1 MSTKLTEKLE
11 ARLEELNS
19 MPPEETGREKVEVLN
34 DLAYAF
40 HRFNPA
46 KTEEYARQALALA
59 AGLDDEKNVARAYLL
74 IGVSYLIRGED
85 ELGLEQSLIS
95 LAIYERTGDKE
106 GIAKCCNNI
115 GLLHSSRSD
124 TDQALSYLN
133 RALSLNEELDLKI
146 NVANNHNTIG
156 ITYYMMEDYDKAL
169 EHLLKSLEPYEK
181 DEFNE
186 KTIPTYTNISAI
198 HIEKNEYDLAEEY
211 LQKALKISKRVND
224 KKSLCISLHNMGD
237 LALRRKQY
245 DSALDHLEQSLALA
259 QEIELRR
266 MHILNYECLSR
277 LYEALGDYKKSFCY
291 YKKYSQ
297 VKGEVFSEDTS
308 KKIARLELRHEIDK
322 KEQEAEI
329 FRLKNVEL
337 EAMVE
342 ERTERLVHLNAVLSA
357 VRNVNQLITH
367 ETDRDTLLRQACD
380 KLIET
385 RGYYSAWI
393 VLLDENKKVLDNFQ
407 AGIANKK
414 PPAGAT
420 PTCFVLTMDIS
431 GVVTIDAGDE
441 RCQNCLSALVEHN
454 GGQVA
459 RLVTRLSYE
468 GRVFG
473 TICVTLPAE
482 MAHNSEEED
491 LFREVTG
498 DISFALYH
506 IEVKEKRRESERLY
520 RSLYD
525 SMSEGMTVNE
535 LIFERGKAV
544 DYRVIDVNPAFEIIA
559 GEQWSKLVDKR
570 ATEFFGS
577 QTVPFI
583 EIMEDVVNLQK
594 STAFEM
600 YYPRLKGHFHT
611 SIFPLGEKDHCS
623 PAIISKAGFTDVT
636 KHKRAEDAMRASE
649 ERYRSLQANIP
660 VGIFR
665 TTPEGKFLSA
675 NAVLA
680 HMLGYETVDELT
692 SIPVTDAYA
701 FPEGRQKFI
710 NRIKEEGVVA
720 DFETQLRRKDGTVIW
735 ASLKSRAVTNENGDV
750 VHYDGIVE
758 NIDDRK
764 LAEEAREH
772 IHRLLLEERNM
783 FVSGKV
789 LLFKWK
795 NEEGWPVEYV
805 SDNVEDI
812 FGYSVNDWMSGTIS
826 YADIIPEED
835 IERVGNEVKHY
846 SESGASKFKHEP
858 YRVICKDGKTIWLDD
873 YTTILRDE
881 AGNVTHYLGYVVDI
895 TEGKE
900 AGEAMRESEE
910 RYRSIWNNSPV
921 GIALTDRSTKITMV
935 NSAFC
940 RILGYQSDELN
951 DRPLFELLAEED
963 DKLFASGLNTEIHEE
978 LSNLYSGHP
987 TELTFLKKNGEPI
1000 IVDLSIDFITSENG
1014 SLSYMIVQMSDITNR
1029 RQTEEA
1035 LRESEEFNRA
1045 INENSPIGISVR
1057 NPLGKLISANE
1068 AWKKIWAVPED
1079 EVEDD
1084 LSRQRDELQLDERDS
1099 YLGRWADEVKQIYTE
1114 GGSLYVPELEVS
1126 NPRPGGALWVSQ
1138 HFYSL
1143 ANEAGKVERIVILT
1157 EDITEQKLTEGA
1169 LKGSEDKF
1177 RDLIKAAPDG
1187 IEMLDAK
1194 GKITSC
1200 NDAHLQLLGYTRDE
1214 MKGKH
1219 TTDFFT
1225 QESLA
1230 TFKEKFPLLRKT
1242 GSADAEITLVRKDG
1256 TLVSVW
1262 RKAQAIYDDGG
1273 DLIGAVSFN
1282 RNITE
1287 KKITEDALS
1296 ESERTYRLLY
1306 DTVLAVARKTELAD
1320 VVAIISDQATRLL
1333 NSTFSIFF
1341 RYDSEKDYLY
1351 PLYTNAPGQV
1361 EAIMQLRLPLGSGLS
1376 GRVGKSR
1383 LGAISNYNDPEN
1395 VSMPIKGTN
1404 HSVDSIQS
1412 VIAEPVLDGEDLLG
1426 VLLVGVNN
1434 ETYEEQ
1440 DQGYMRVFAR
1450 MASLVLS
1457 RALDATALSESEQ
1470 IYHALYD
1477 TTLVLA
1483 EENDT
1488 QSVIEVIAEQ
1498 ATSLLKANACMV
1510 LLVDYEKKVLQPYY
1524 TTREEYRELF
1534 STLEI
1539 PFGSGLSGLVAQ
1551 TGVGRYLNVDDVESI
1566 SIHIEGTDR
1575 DEDENESIISVPM
1588 FDGKRVMGVLTVTKF
1603 YQSYNDDDLSRLTIL
1618 ARQAEIALKR
1628 SRDRKFLATSEATYR
1643 ALYETTLAITEESN
1657 LNTVIEHI
1665 VSTAKELLDSFWAVY
1680 SRFDP
1685 ETRILTPLYT
1695 NAPDARE
1702 EIMSWQIRLGEGL
1715 TGLVAEQRKGMYS
1728 NYNDKERPVAHIE
1741 GTDDITSVESVI
1753 AEPVLDG
1760 DTLLGVLFVSKR
1772 SSLYTDNDLFKLR
1785 VFARLASISIKRAD
1799 SLEALAVS
1807 EATYRALYETTTAL
1821 AEVRDLN
1828 EVTKIMVEQSAELL
1842 NAGHCTFYRL
1852 TPDGTLLEPIQS
1864 TAERTLEQ
1872 IMAYSVKLGEGL
1884 TGLTAQTGVGITS
1897 NAGEDKS
1904 GLVKIIPGTESAFD
1918 DVESLICEP
1927 ILSGERV
1934 IGVLTLS
1941 KLREPFTKR
1950 DQEVLRIFA
1959 SLASV
1964 ALNQAENRR
1973 ELEDSETKH
1982 RTLVETATDGIAII
1996 QNGVFKFVNSAMES
2010 FSGYSTEEIQGRSFL
2025 SMVAL
2030 DEQERLKEM
2039 YQRRMDGEDVADT
2052 YETVGIT
2059 RDGLRIPVEVKVALF
2074 NYEGS
2079 PAELVMIRDIT
2090 ERRQA
2095 EEETHKLSLA
2105 IKNSPSVVAI
2115 TGTDGLLEY
2124 VNPRFTEVTGY
2135 TSAEVIGQNP
2145 SILNAG
2151 LQPKEFYRELWEAI
2165 KTRGEWR
2172 GEFANR
2178 RKNGE
2183 IYWEEA
2189 RIAAITNEKGEI
2201 TNYVKLAEDITER
2214 RQAAEQIR
2222 QLNEVLR
2229 AIRNVNQLITREKEL
2244 QPLVDGAC
2252 EMLTE
2257 SRYGSAW
2264 IYLENE
2270 KGQFESWAEAGLSGK
2285 LVSLHQHLLQNNRPA
2300 SLETLFSGEVDSF
2313 VGKIFESEDDEPLT
2327 DSPDVVIALKTE
2339 DNLHG
2344 LLGVTTGYGEQP
2356 DEEEL
2361 QLIGELA
2368 DDLVQAIYTIK
2379 LEKAHRAGE
2388 IRYRYFADHVSD
2400 GIWAFEPPEPLEL
2413 SLSTEELVNASFKA
2427 FCSDCNNAY
2436 AAMFGM
2442 KKEDI
2447 IGKRLDEL
2455 MPPEDEENRAYLT
2468 AFFNNDYRIDNVESR
2483 EVDAEGNEHY
2493 FLNSMFA
2500 KIKDGRLIR
2509 AWGRQQDIT
2518 EKRGTEVELKKR
2530 DVILEAVGRLGELL
2544 LRNVSWETNA
2554 DVLLKEL
2561 CLAADAS
2568 RVYIFEN
2575 TWRDDGTRQ
2584 TSQRFEWVVD
2594 GVSVEIGN
2602 PELQGLSYPE
2612 VGFERWE
2619 KVLQQGDLIHGSVR
2633 DFPQSE
2639 RDILTPQGIKSILI
2653 VPIFVGGEWWGFIG
2667 FDNCVSEE
2675 EWLVSQVEALRVAAG
2690 ILGASIGRQRM
2701 VEELRYSEE
2710 RYRLVVSNS
2719 PLGIAVCDTTGKIEL
2734 VNESLVEMLGSPSS
2748 EATMKINVFTF
2759 PLLQKAGI
2767 SKTFRT
2773 TLETGLNFT
2782 SDHFYKSKW
2791 GKEVFV
2797 RFFLTPLRDS
2807 NQRVIGVQ
2815 ALVQDITEIKKAE
2828 ESLMESEERLQAIF
2842 EYAPVAYF
2850 LHDLKGKLIDG
2861 NRAAEEMT
2869 GYLRNELISK
2879 SFKKLKLLSAGDIV
2893 RAVKN
2898 MMKNALGKATGP
2910 VEYTFN
2916 RKDGTKVPV
2925 AISAY
2930 PIKIK
2935 GKTIVLGVA
2944 MDLTERKKGEEALAN
2959 YSADLEREVKLKT
2972 EELNLAERFLRS
2984 VIDGSR
2990 ELITVVDADG
3000 NLEIVNQAASRAIGY
3015 SEEEVQ
3021 GKPVSIFYFES
3032 DFAQML
3038 DLQRRLAVGEEN
3050 IVFPVSLRCKDGSPL
3065 PVEISIS
3072 PLFDTN
3078 GNFSGSVAVAR
3089 DTREVAQ
3096 LRKALLQSEKL
3107 ASTGQ
3112 LAANI
3117 AHEVNNPLTIIK
3129 NYLHLASEELDENS
3143 QNSGILSIIGE
3154 EVERIARIINGLLSF
3169 YRPENTWMA
3178 PTNVN
3183 ELIEKLLGFMRI
3195 TLAKS
3200 NITIEDELQPD
3211 LPLIILTPDQLYQ
3224 VLLNMV
3230 KNAQEAMPNGGTLRI
3245 ATWQE
3250 KNSLHISISDTGR
3263 GIEKNDLDNI
3273 FDPFF
3278 TTKGSTGTGLGLSI
3292 SYGII
3297 KSLDGE
3303 IKVTSK
3309 PGKGTTFTIILLIA

>member
-19 MPPEETGREKVEVLN
+19 MPPEEAGREKVKVLN

-40 HRFNPA
+40 HRFNPV
-46 KTEEYARQALALA
+46 KTEGYARQALALA
-59 AGLDDEKNVARAYLL
+59 KELGDESNVALAHQL

-85 ELGLEQSLIS
+85 EPGLEENLIS
-95 LAIYERTGDKE
+95 LGIYERLDDKE

-115 GLLHSSRSD
+115 GAVHSGRGD
-124 TDQALSYLN
+124 VEQALSYLH
-133 RALSLNEELDLKI
+133 RALELNTKLGLEI
-146 NVANNHNTIG
+146 NVANNHSNIGTIYF
-156 ITYYMMEDYDKAL
+156 TMKNYDKAL
-169 EHLLKSLEPYEK
+169 EHLLKALEPYKE

-186 KTIPTYTNISAI
+186 KVMLAYTNIGAVY
-198 HIEKNEYDLAEEY
+198 IERKNYGQAAEY
-211 LQKALKISKRVND
+211 LQKALKIAKRVND
-224 KKSLCISLHNMGD
+224 KNSLSICLHNMGD
-237 LALRRKQY
+237 LELHRQQY
-245 DSALDHLEQSLALA
+245 ELALDYLGRSLALA
-259 QEIELRR
+259 QKVGDRR
-266 MHILNYECLSR
+266 MEITNYECYSR
-277 LYEALGDYKKSFCY
+277 LYEEQGDYKESFSY
-291 YKKYSQ
+291 YKKYIAL
-297 VKGEVFSEDTS
+297 KDEIFSEDTS
-308 KKIARLELRHEIDK
+308 KKIARLELRYEIEK
-322 KEQEAEI
+322 KEQEAAI

-407 AGIANKK
+407 AGIANKQT
-414 PPAGAT
+414 PAGAT
-420 PTCFVLTMDIS
+420 PTCFILTMDIS
-431 GVVTIDAGDE
+431 GVITIDAGDE
-441 RCQNCLSALVEHN
+441 RCQNCLSSLVEHN
-454 GGQVA
+454 GGEVS

-482 MAHNSEEED
+482 MAHDFEEED

-559 GEQWSKLVDKR
+559 GEQWSKLVDKL
-570 ATEFFGS
+570 ATEFYGS
-577 QTVPFI
+577 KTVPFI

-611 SIFPLGEKDHCS
+611 SVFPLGEKVF
-623 PAIISKAGFTDVT
+623 ATIFTDVT

-692 SIPVTDAYA
+692 SIPVADAYA

-720 DFETQLRRKDGTVIW
+720 DFETQLRRKDGIVIW

-789 LLFKWK
+789 LLFKWR

-812 FGYSVNDWMSGTIS
+812 LGYSVNDWTSGALS
-826 YADIIPEED
+826 YAEIIHKD
-835 IERVGNEVKHY
+835 DAERVSNEVRHY

-858 YRVICKDGKTIWLDD
+858 YRVIRKDGKTIWLDD
-873 YTTILRDE
+873 FTTILRDE
-881 AGNVTHYLGYVVDI
+881 AGNVTHFLGYVVDI

-921 GIALTDRSTKITMV
+921 GIALTDRDTKITMV

-940 RILGYQSDELN
+940 RILGYQSKELN

-963 DKLFASGLNTEIHEE
+963 DKLFSSGLNTEIHEE

-987 TELTFLKKNGEPI
+987 TELTFLKKNGETI
-1000 IVDLSIDFITSENG
+1000 IVDISIDFITDENG
-1014 SLSYMIVQMSDITNR
+1014 SLSYMIVQLSDITNR

-1057 NPLGKLISANE
+1057 NPLGRLISANE
-1068 AWKKIWAVPED
+1068 IWKKIWAVPAD

-1084 LSRQRDELQLDERDS
+1084 LSRQRDELALDERDS
-1099 YLGRWADEVKQIYTE
+1099 YLGRWADGVKQIYTE
-1114 GGSLYVPELEVS
+1114 GGSLYIPELEVN

-1143 ANEAGKVERIVILT
+1143 ANEAGKVERVVILT

-1194 GKITSC
+1194 GNITGC
-1200 NDAHLQLLGYTRDE
+1200 NDAHLQLLGYTRE
-1214 MKGKH
+1214 EVTGKH

-1225 QESLA
+1225 PESVA

-1262 RKAQAIYDDGG
+1262 RKAQAIYDEGG
-1273 DLIGAVSFN
+1273 GLIGAVSFN

-1306 DTVLAVARKTELAD
+1306 DTVLAVARKTELAEI
-1320 VVAIISDQATRLL
+1320 VAIISDQATKLL
-1333 NSTFSIFF
+1333 NSTFGIFY
-1341 RYDSEKDYLY
+1341 RYDSVKNHLY
-1351 PLYTNAPGQV
+1351 PLYTNAPKQA
-1361 EAIMQLRLPLGSGLS
+1361 EKIMQLRLPLGSGLA

-1412 VIAEPVLDGEDLLG
+1412 VIAEPVLDGEELLG

-1483 EENDT
+1483 DENET
-1488 QSVIEVIAEQ
+1488 QSVIEVIAGQ
-1498 ATSLLKANACMV
+1498 AVSLLKADDCMV
-1510 LLVDYEKKVLQPYY
+1510 LLVDHEKQIMRPYY

-1534 STLEI
+1534 KTLEM
-1539 PFGSGLSGLVAQ
+1539 PFGEGLSGRVAQ
-1551 TGVGRYLNVDDVESI
+1551 AGVGSYSNADDTDRI
-1566 SIHIEGTDR
+1566 AIHIDGTKKGD
-1575 DEDENESIISVPM
+1575 DAKESIISVPM
-1588 FDGKRVMGVLTVTKF
+1588 FDGKLVMGVLTVTKF

-1665 VSTAKELLDSFWAVY
+1665 VSTAKELLDSYWAVY

-1685 ETRILTPLYT
+1685 ETRTLTPLYT
-1695 NAPDARE
+1695 NAPDAQE
-1702 EIMSWQIRLGEGL
+1702 EIMSWQIPLGEGL

-1741 GTDDITSVESVI
+1741 GTDEIASVESVI

-1760 DTLLGVLFVSKR
+1760 DILLGVLFVSKR
-1772 SSLYTDNDLFKLR
+1772 SSFYTDNDLFKLR

-1821 AEVRDLN
+1821 AEVRDLS
-1828 EVTKIMVEQSAELL
+1828 EVTKIMVEQSSELL
-1842 NAGHCTFYRL
+1842 NADHCTFYRL

-1864 TAERTLEQ
+1864 TAKSIQEQ
-1872 IMAYSVKLGEGL
+1872 IMAFSIKLGEGL
-1884 TGLTAQTGVGITS
+1884 TGLTAQTGVGIIS
-1897 NAGEDKS
+1897 NAGE
-1904 GLVKIIPGTESAFD
+1904 VKRDAILTIPGTD
-1918 DVESLICEP
+1918 DTDDELESLVCEP
-1927 ILSGERV
+1927 IRSGERV
-1934 IGVLTLS
+1934 VGVLTLS
-1941 KLREPFTKR
+1941 KLHYPFTKR
-1950 DQEVLRIFA
+1950 DQEALGIFA
-1959 SLASV
+1959 SLASI
-1964 ALNQAENRR
+1964 ALSQAENRQ
-1973 ELEDSETKH
+1973 ELKDSEAKH

-1996 QNGVFKFVNSAMES
+1996 QDGIIKFVNPAMEKLA
-2010 FSGYSTEEIQGRSFL
+2010 GDIAGRPFIS
-2025 SMVAL
+2025 AIAPE
-2030 DEQERLKEM
+2030 EQERLREM
-2039 YQRRMDGEDVADT
+2039 YQGRMVGEEIPDT
-2052 YETVGIT
+2052 YETVGVNKE
-2059 RDGLRIPVEVKVALF
+2059 GLRVPIEVKVALF

-2090 ERRQA
+2090 ERKLA
-2095 EEETHKLSLA
+2095 EEETRKLSLA

-2115 TGTDGLLEY
+2115 TGTDGRLEY

-2135 TSAEVIGQNP
+2135 TAEEVIGQNP

-2178 RKNGE
+2178 RKNGD

-2189 RIAAITNEKGEI
+2189 RIATITNEKGEI

-2285 LVSLHQHLLQNNRPA
+2285 LASLHEHLLQNNRPV
-2300 SLETLFSGEVDSF
+2300 SLDPLFSGEVDSF
-2313 VGKIFESEDDEPLT
+2313 VGKVFESEDDEPLT
-2327 DSPDVVIALKTE
+2327 DSPDVVIALKTK
-2339 DNLHG
+2339 DHLHG

-2388 IRYRYFADHVSD
+2388 LRYRYFADHVSD
-2400 GIWAFEPPEPLEL
+2400 GIWAFEPSESLEL
-2413 SLSTEELVNASFKA
+2413 SLPTEELVNTSFKSI
-2427 FCSDCNNAY
+2427 CSDCNNAY
-2436 AAMFGM
+2436 AAMYGM

-2447 IGKRLDEL
+2447 IGKRLGEL

-2500 KIKDGRLIR
+2500 EVKDGRLIR

-2518 EKRGTEVELKKR
+2518 EKRGSEIELKKR

-2544 LRNVSWETNA
+2544 LRDVNWEANA
-2554 DVLLKEL
+2554 DVLLREL

-2633 DFPQSE
+2633 DFPRSE
-2639 RDILTPQGIKSILI
+2639 RDILEPQGIKSILI

-2675 EWLVSQVEALRVAAG
+2675 EWSVSQVEALRVAAG
-2690 ILGASIGRQRM
+2690 ILGSSIGRQRM
-2701 VEELRYSEE
+2701 VEELLYSEE

-2719 PLGIAVCDTTGKIEL
+2719 PLGIAVCDTTGKVVM

-2748 EATMKINVFTF
+2748 EATLKINIFTF

-2773 TLETGLNFT
+2773 TLETGLNLT

-2879 SFKKLKLLSAGDIV
+2879 SFKKLKILSVGDIA
-2893 RAVKN
+2893 RAVSN

-2990 ELITVVDADG
+2990 ELITVVDAEG
-3000 NLEIVNQAASRAIGY
+3000 NLEIVNQATSRATGY

-3021 GKPVSIFYFES
+3021 GKSVDILYFES
-3032 DFAQML
+3032 DLAQML
-3038 DLQRRLAVGEEN
+3038 DLQRRLADGEEN

-3078 GNFSGSVAVAR
+3078 GDFSGSVAVAR

-3129 NYLHLASEELDENS
+3129 NYLHLASEELDESS
-3143 QNSGILSIIGE
+3143 QNSEILSIIGE

-3250 KNSLHISISDTGR
+3250 KNSLHISITDTGR

-3303 IKVTSK
+3303 ITVTSK